1 MTLWVNRLYPK
12 PRERNR
18 ALANAEQGKSG
29 DMNFYY
35 TLPVTGYETNYNAVE
50 NTQNTR
56 VETIH
61 EETANIRNN
70 RVRSVRNT
78 HDSRVEEAHVTYQT
92 NVQVDMVNHNQIHGE
107 QDMHR
112 LVEYLRDALEETLM
126 SSAEG
131 VV

>member
-12 PRERNR
+12 SRARKNRLVREER
-18 ALANAEQGKSG
+18 EKSG
-29 DMNFYY
+29 DTNFYY
-35 TLPVTGYETNYNAVE
+35 TLPVTGYETNYNTVEHAE
-50 NTQNTR
+50 NTH
-56 VETIH
+56 VETVN
-61 EETANIRNN
+61 EETTNVRNS
-70 RVRSVRNT
+70 RVNSVRNLSDT
-78 HDSRVEEAHVTYQT
+78 RVDEKHVTYQT

-112 LVEYLRDALEETLM
+112 LVEYLRDALEETLL